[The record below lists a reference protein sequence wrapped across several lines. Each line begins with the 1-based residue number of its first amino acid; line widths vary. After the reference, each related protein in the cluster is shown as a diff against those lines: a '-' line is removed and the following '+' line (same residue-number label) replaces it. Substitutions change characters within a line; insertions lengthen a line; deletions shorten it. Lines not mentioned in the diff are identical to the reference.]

1 MRRNASGGAAAKP
14 PASLND
20 RTVTVPKWVAIAL
33 AVAAA
38 GWMFFDG
45 VRALTAGD
53 YVTVDGELG
62 PWADLVEAVGIDPRA
77 TGMKAFFAVYGAAWL
92 FAAGAY
98 AGDLPR
104 SRAIMAGFALGSL
117 WYLALGTVSS
127 VVQLVL
133 LTLDRRL
140 RPV

>member
-1 MRRNASGGAAAKP
+1 
-14 PASLND
+14 
-20 RTVTVPKWVAIAL
+20 
-33 AVAAA
+33 
-38 GWMFFDG
+38 
-45 VRALTAGD
+45 
-53 YVTVDGELG
+53 
-62 PWADLVEAVGIDPRA
+62 
-77 TGMKAFFAVYGAAWL
+77 MKAFFAVYGAAWL

>member
-1 MRRNASGGAAAKP
+1 VRA
-14 PASLND
+14 
-20 RTVTVPKWVAIAL
+20 PKWAALAL

-45 VRALTAGD
+45 LRALTVGD

-62 PWADLVEAVGIDPRA
+62 PWADVVEAVGIEPRA
-77 TGMKAFFAVYGAAWL
+77 TGMKAFIACYGAAWL

-98 AGDLPR
+98 ASDLR
-104 SRAIMAGFALGSL
+104 RGRAAMAGFAIGSL
-117 WYLALGTVSS
+117 WYLVLGTVSS

-133 LTLDRRL
+133 LTLDRQL
-140 RPV
+140 RPRT